1 MTLYR
6 PSSDLQRAAELQERN
21 NRRLIEWRYKLSL
34 LVPVHF
40 GVIIRRSFDQVNY
53 ASRELQN

>member
-1 MTLYR
+1 MNLYR

-21 NRRLIEWRYKLSL
+21 ARCIIEWRYKLSL

-53 ASRELQN
+53 VFREPQN